1 MLQKIPGIEPA
12 HMQNIKDQ
20 TGKQVVRGTKNVKV
34 TDRED
39 DKKER
44 EWILPGEREELAN
57 LLEEVNQEM
66 EKTGQPLRF
75 ALILIDSKWM
85 VEVWDLRERKTI
97 RLMNIDEAGKLFNKS
112 IRKKGFLIDK
122 KF

>member
-20 TGKQVVRGTKNVKV
+20 TEKQVVRGTRNIKV

-39 DKKER
+39 EKKER

-57 LLEEVNQEM
+57 LLEEVNLEM
-66 EKTGQPLRF
+66 EKAGQPLRF
-75 ALILIDSKWM
+75 ALVLIDDKWL
-85 VEVWDLRERKTI
+85 VEVWDSREKKTI
-97 RLMNIDEAGKLFNKS
+97 RLISISEASKLFNKN
-112 IRKKGFLIDK
+112 IRKKGFLVDK